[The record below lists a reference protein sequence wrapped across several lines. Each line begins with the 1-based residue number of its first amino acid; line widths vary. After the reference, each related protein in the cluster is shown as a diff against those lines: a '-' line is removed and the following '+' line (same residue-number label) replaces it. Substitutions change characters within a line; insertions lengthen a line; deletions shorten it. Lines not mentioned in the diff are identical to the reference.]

1 MLAQIEVFYTGGGIT
16 LCEAVITEEFFALVG
31 TDAPDVFSIYRQ
43 VDEDEERYLPED
55 MVLSK
60 HKDELDEDQ
69 KALYNKMLEALKA
82 KGALD

>member
-1 MLAQIEVFYTGGGIT
+1 MLPQIEVFYTGGGVT
-16 LCEAVITEEFFALVG
+16 LCEAVISDELFALVG
-31 TDAPDVFSIYRQ
+31 TDAPDFFSIYRQ

-69 KALYNKMLEALKA
+69 TALYNEMIKALKE

>member
-1 MLAQIEVFYTGGGIT
+1 MLAQTEVFYTGGGIT

-31 TDAPDVFSIYRQ
+31 TDAPDIFSIYRQ

-69 KALYNKMLEALKA
+69 KALYNEMIKALKT